1 MRERIEARQEFI
13 FILMMSLELVCLLSS
28 LSGLVLGYEPIEM
41 HLKMEVWE
49 YSLWNVVHQA

>member
-1 MRERIEARQEFI
+1 MRERIEARQE

-28 LSGLVLGYEPIEM
+28 LSGLVLGYEPIEV